1 MRLAVLSDIHGNLA
15 ALEAV
20 VEDFRRRA
28 VDAVV
33 NLGDS
38 LSGPLLPLETARFLM
53 AQDWVQLAGN
63 HERQI
68 LTLSPQGADPSDAY
82 ARAQLGAAELA
93 WISSLPHCRAWSDE
107 VFICHGTPAL
117 DAEYFLESLEPGRLR
132 MAAEDEIRRRLGA
145 NTADVVLCGHT
156 HVPRMLRTANGQM
169 LVNPGSVGQ
178 PAWDDEL
185 PVYHAVENGAP
196 DARYAIIENREGRWN
211 AQLIALPYDHR
222 SMAAVARTHG
232 RPDWEHLLCHGYVA
246 PHAGIAAASP
256 T

>member
-20 VEDFRRRA
+20 VEDFTRRE
-28 VDAVV
+28 VNAVV

-82 ARAQLGAAELA
+82 ARAQLGTAELA
-93 WISSLPHCRAWSDE
+93 WIASLPHCRAWSDE
-107 VFICHGTPAL
+107 VFLCHGTPAH

-132 MAAEDEIRRRLGA
+132 MAAEDEIGLRLGEIA
-145 NTADVVLCGHT
+145 SPVVLCGHT
-156 HVPRMLRTANGQM
+156 HVPRMLRTAGGQL

-196 DARYAIIENREGRWN
+196 DARYAIVENREGRWS
-211 AQLIALPYDHR
+211 AQLLALPYDHR
-222 SMAAVARTHG
+222 SMAAVARRHG
-232 RPDWEHLLCHGYVA
+232 RPDWEYILCHGYVPPQAGAA
-246 PHAGIAAASP
+246 PVRPG
-256 T
+256 